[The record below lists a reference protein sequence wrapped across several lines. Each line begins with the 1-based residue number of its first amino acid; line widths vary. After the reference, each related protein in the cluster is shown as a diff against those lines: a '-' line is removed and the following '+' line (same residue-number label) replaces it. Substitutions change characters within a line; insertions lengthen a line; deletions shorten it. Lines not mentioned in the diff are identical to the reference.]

1 MLRVILV
8 TEDWLPYASTDGW
21 TQAVTRKESKALKY
35 YEAVIWEETASVHLY
50 EFPNDYD
57 AAAGVVPDQNGRFM
71 TDDEKIAHREQHAIA
86 TANGLPPQYT
96 QERSTYLA
104 NVFEEIADVLT
115 SRHPQSEHHLMYS
128 GHGAPGGDL
137 FALQLRHEDAAAFL
151 RSWTQALGRPL
162 GVIDMGGPCTK
173 GSFNDL
179 QNFCQFSRYY
189 VASDMPNGGY
199 RYDDWTLSKN
209 NQTDPELQYHRLF
222 SSNDDLE
229 SALVGRINL
238 KRTAY
243 EYSRNDMV
251 TNAVQQANYLY
262 SCDEFKNFQP
272 DFSAFFRRS
281 GADPN
286 TNMDL
291 LQFLILYAA
300 DQDLIDKFRRVF
312 LHRADNRDFFDWQ
325 LEANGMLV
333 FPRAQWRRPRGRDR
347 SSTADP
353 T

>member
-1 MLRVILV
+1 
-8 TEDWLPYASTDGW
+8 
-21 TQAVTRKESKALKY
+21 
-35 YEAVIWEETASVHLY
+35 
-50 EFPNDYD
+50 
-57 AAAGVVPDQNGRFM
+57 
-71 TDDEKIAHREQHAIA
+71 
-86 TANGLPPQYT
+86 
-96 QERSTYLA
+96 
-104 NVFEEIADVLT
+104 
-115 SRHPQSEHHLMYS
+115 
-128 GHGAPGGDL
+128 
-137 FALQLRHEDAAAFL
+137 
-151 RSWTQALGRPL
+151 
-162 GVIDMGGPCTK
+162 
-173 GSFNDL
+173 
-179 QNFCQFSRYY
+179 
-189 VASDMPNGGY
+189 
-199 RYDDWTLSKN
+199 
-209 NQTDPELQYHRLF
+209 
-222 SSNDDLE
+222 
-229 SALVGRINL
+229 
-238 KRTAY
+238 
-243 EYSRNDMV
+243 MV